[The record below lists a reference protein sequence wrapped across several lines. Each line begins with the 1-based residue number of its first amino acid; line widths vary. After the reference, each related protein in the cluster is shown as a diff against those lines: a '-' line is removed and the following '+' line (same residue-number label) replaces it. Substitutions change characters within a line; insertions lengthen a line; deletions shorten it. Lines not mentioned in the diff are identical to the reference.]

1 MKKRLIALGLAGI
14 LLASSVTV
22 FAEDRTGESGWKVT
36 FDGNKM
42 IDNFSTS
49 DIDKELFSLLPGDTM
64 ELSISLE
71 NTDAFKGKADWY
83 LSNKVIDTLEK
94 ADDGSQIAS
103 GGAYDYLLTYTDT
116 KGKTTPIYSSEKFGG
131 EGKFNGVGLEG
142 ATVTLDEYFFL
153 ERLGD
158 GDTGVVK
165 LKVALDGETLANE
178 YQDTLAQLK
187 MQFAAEVVQSDTAG
201 TPSQTRGRNREIIKT
216 GDQSQMM
223 LYILLSLGSGL
234 MLLLIALL
242 RMRRENEEV
251 LETGDSIMIEN
262 SVTGEDEMS
271 EEMKIGR
278 RR

>member
-1 MKKRLIALGLAGI
+1 
-14 LLASSVTV
+14 
-22 FAEDRTGESGWKVT
+22 
-36 FDGNKM
+36 
-42 IDNFSTS
+42 
-49 DIDKELFSLLPGDTM
+49 
-64 ELSISLE
+64 
-71 NTDAFKGKADWY
+71 
-83 LSNKVIDTLEK
+83 
-94 ADDGSQIAS
+94 
-103 GGAYDYLLTYTDT
+103 
-116 KGKTTPIYSSEKFGG
+116 
-131 EGKFNGVGLEG
+131 
-142 ATVTLDEYFFL
+142 
-153 ERLGD
+153 
-158 GDTGVVK
+158 
-165 LKVALDGETLANE
+165 
-178 YQDTLAQLK
+178 